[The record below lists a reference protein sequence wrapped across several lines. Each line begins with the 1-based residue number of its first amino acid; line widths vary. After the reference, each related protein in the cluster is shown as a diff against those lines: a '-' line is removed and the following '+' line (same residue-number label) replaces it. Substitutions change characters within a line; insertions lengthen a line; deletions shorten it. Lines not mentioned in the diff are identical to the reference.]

1 MHRHSHRIRHTVQAF
16 SSDAPLQI
24 DDVTIDGHR
33 QNITLRTYRP
43 RARKP
48 TPLPAVL
55 YFHGGGFVGGS
66 IDDAHQPASLLAQ
79 RLPAFVVAV
88 GYSLAPAF
96 PFPAAVEDAYLA
108 FEWTAAYARMLRI
121 DPCRI
126 AAVGHDA
133 GGNVAAALAAIARDR
148 GTYKL
153 AAEALLGP
161 LLDPSLTRLTDAPA
175 SNAALRAQ
183 RCARHYRA
191 YLPHAAQRMHPYA
204 APLES
209 CRLHALPPTLIA
221 SAEHDALRADG
232 EAYAKELISA
242 GVPVQVTRHA
252 GIAHDD
258 LITHAP
264 VLDDVTAF
272 LRRHFDPAP

>member
-1 MHRHSHRIRHTVQAF
+1 VQA
-16 SSDAPLQI
+16 SSTNTPLQI
-24 DDVTIDGHR
+24 ADTVIDGHQ

-43 RARKP
+43 QATRTQA
-48 TPLPAVL
+48 PLPVVL
-55 YFHGGGFVGGS
+55 YFHGGGFVDGS
-66 IDDAHQPASLLAQ
+66 IDEAQRPASLLAQ
-79 RLPAFVVAV
+79 LLPALVIAV

-108 FEWTAAYARMLRI
+108 FEWTVAYARMLRI
-121 DPCRI
+121 DPSRI
-126 AAVGHDA
+126 AAAGHDA
-133 GGNVAAALAAIARDR
+133 GGNIAAALAAIARDR

-153 AAEALLGP
+153 SAQALLGP
-161 LLDPSLTRLTDAPA
+161 LLDPSMTRLTHPSA
-175 SNAALRAQ
+175 SSADVHAQ

-191 YLPHAAQRMHPYA
+191 YLPHAAHRLHPYA

-209 CRLHALPPTLIA
+209 RRLHALPPTLIA
-221 SAEHDALRADG
+221 SAELDPLRADG
-232 EAYAKELISA
+232 EAYAKELITA

-258 LITHAP
+258 LIAHPP

-272 LRRHFDPAP
+272 LRKYFDPGR